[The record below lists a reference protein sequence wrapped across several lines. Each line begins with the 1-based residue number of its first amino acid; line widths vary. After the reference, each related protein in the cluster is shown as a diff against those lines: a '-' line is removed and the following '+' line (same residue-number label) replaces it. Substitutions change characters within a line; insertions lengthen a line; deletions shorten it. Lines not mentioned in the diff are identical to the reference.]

1 MMAARV
7 LLYGSAKA
15 RAGED
20 LNIPN
25 LPSTRL
31 GLTALKKKL
40 DEVLDG

>member
-1 MMAARV
+1 MIVAGV

-15 RAGED
+15 RAGEG

-25 LPSTRL
+25 LTSTRP